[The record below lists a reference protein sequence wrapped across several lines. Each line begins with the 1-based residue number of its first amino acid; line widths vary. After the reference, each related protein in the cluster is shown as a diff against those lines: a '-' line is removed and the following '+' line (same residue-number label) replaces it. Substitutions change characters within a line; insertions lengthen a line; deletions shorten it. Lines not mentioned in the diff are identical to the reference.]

1 MSSFYSLGLVTGSS
15 ALKYRFQNEQGTI
28 LSHSNSMVVLA
39 PEGWAGYPQR
49 DRSVSLTALETDT
62 VGVVLQAKIRAWSQK
77 VSVNDKAS
85 AQSLDYF
92 GHLI

>member
-77 VSVNDKAS
+77 VSVNGKAS

-92 GHLI
+92 RHLI